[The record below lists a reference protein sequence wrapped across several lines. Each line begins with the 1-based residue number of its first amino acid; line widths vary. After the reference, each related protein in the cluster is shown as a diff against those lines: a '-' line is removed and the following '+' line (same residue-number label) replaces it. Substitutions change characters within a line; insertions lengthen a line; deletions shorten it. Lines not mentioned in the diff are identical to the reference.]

1 MLIFFL
7 LTPKNQRLQ
16 GQWNIY
22 GYEINKISTV
32 IGGWC
37 RIQNGCF
44 FASACKS
51 HAQFVKQ
58 AQTAERSVQMTVL

>member
-51 HAQFVKQ
+51 HAQFVK
-58 AQTAERSVQMTVL
+58 